1 MRLLKVLW
9 GLLRDTAAKWSK
21 DNVPRLGAS
30 LAFYSLLSV
39 APLLVIATAILG
51 AVYGP
56 ELARG
61 QLLHE
66 VRDFVGDAG
75 GGAIEMLLA
84 SANHPTTG
92 TFASIAGGVLLLFG
106 AAGVF
111 SELQDSLNLIW
122 GAECSDCGLWHL
134 VKSRLLTF
142 CMVLLVGV
150 LLLASV
156 IFSAALTAVINYAGG
171 KWPRLAGWLHWG
183 DVLLS
188 LLILT
193 VLFALLFKVLPQASV
208 SWGDVW
214 LGALVTALLF
224 TVGKVLIG
232 IYLASSGVS
241 STYGAAGS
249 LAVFLIWIY
258 YSAQVFF
265 FGAEFTAVHA
275 RRRGS
280 PGATSATGP

>member
-1 MRLLKVLW
+1 MLW
-9 GLLRDTAAKWSK
+9 ELLRDTAAKWSK

-56 ELARG
+56 EIARG
-61 QLLHE
+61 QLLHQ
-66 VRDFVGDAG
+66 VHDFVGDSGA
-75 GGAIEMLLA
+75 GAIEMLLA
-84 SANHPTTG
+84 SANHPAAG
-92 TFASIAGGVLLLFG
+92 TFASIASGLLLLFG

-122 GAECSDCGLWHL
+122 GAQCQNNCGLWHL
-134 VKSRLLTF
+134 VRARLLTF
-142 CMVLLVGV
+142 CMVLFVGV
-150 LLLASV
+150 LLLATVVVST
-156 IFSAALTAVINYAGG
+156 ALAAVISYAGG
-171 KWPRLAGWLHWG
+171 KWPRLAGWLHGG
-183 DVLLS
+183 DIVLS
-188 LLILT
+188 LVVLT
-193 VLFALLFKVLPQASV
+193 VLFALLFKVLPEASV

-224 TVGKVLIG
+224 TAGKVLIG
-232 IYLASSGVS
+232 IYLAGSGVS
-241 STYGAAGS
+241 SSYGAAGS

-265 FGAEFTAVHA
+265 FGAEFTAVHS
-275 RRRGS
+275 RRRAAMPLPS
-280 PGATSATGP
+280 STHT

>member
-1 MRLLKVLW
+1 MRPKVLW
-9 GLLRDTAAKWSK
+9 ELLRDTAAKWSK

-30 LAFYSLLSV
+30 LAFYSLLSS
-39 APLLVIATAILG
+39 APLLVIATTVLG
-51 AVYGP
+51 AIYGP

-61 QLLHE
+61 HLLHE
-66 VRDFVGDAG
+66 VRLYVGEAG
-75 GGAIEMLLA
+75 AGAVELLLA

-92 TFASIAGGVLLLFG
+92 TFASIAGGIIVLFG

-122 GAECSDCGLWHL
+122 GAGSQGGSGLWRL
-134 VKSRLLTF
+134 VRARLLTF
-142 CMVLLVGV
+142 CMLLLVGV
-150 LLLASV
+150 LLVATVVASTALA
-156 IFSAALTAVINYAGG
+156 AVVNYAGG
-171 KWPRLAGWLHWG
+171 SWPRLAGWLRWG
-183 DVLLS
+183 DILLS
-188 LLILT
+188 VVILT
-193 VLFALLFKVLPQASV
+193 ILFALLFKVLPEAPV
-208 SWGDVW
+208 GWGDVW

-232 IYLASSGVS
+232 IYLTSTGVS
-241 STYGAAGS
+241 STYGAAGC

-275 RRRGS
+275 RRRRS
-280 PGATSATGP
+280 